1 VPGAR
6 IYVGVTDSA
15 WFDFLREHADLDEVN
30 FWRPGGGTLRA
41 QRGTPFLFK
50 SKAPKNAIG
59 GGGYV
64 EYSEAMTLQNAWEFY
79 GPKNGTDSFAT
90 LRSRIERYRKA
101 ALTPE
106 DRIGCVLLAQPF
118 FLAPD
123 EWIPIPDDW
132 AANTVAGKYYSLDDA
147 AGAALW
153 KRVAER
159 MLPHIGASLG
169 APFGGEGAPLLVMPR
184 LGQGT
189 FRKLV
194 LNAYG
199 DRCAVTGERTIP
211 VLQASHIKPFAD
223 VREHEVCNGIALR
236 SDIHTLFDRGYVTV
250 TPRHTFRV
258 SARLRDDFSNGRV
271 YYEHD
276 GQAIRLPRDPA
287 LCPTDEYLEW
297 HGDEIFRR

>member
-1 VPGAR
+1 MPGAR

-15 WFDFLREHADLDEVN
+15 WFDFLCGRSDLDEVN

-41 QRGTPFLFK
+41 ERGMPFLFK
-50 SKAPKNAIG
+50 LKAPKNAIG
-59 GGGYV
+59 GGGFF
-64 EYSEAMTLQNAWEFY
+64 EYSEAMTLRDAWEFY
-79 GPKNGTDSFAT
+79 GPKNGTDSFSV
-90 LRSRIERYRKA
+90 LRTKIEHYRKA

-123 EWIPIPDDW
+123 EWIPVPDDW

-153 KRVAER
+153 KSVAQR
-159 MLPHIGASLG
+159 MLPLPGASPG
-169 APFGGEGAPLLVMPR
+169 APFGGEGAPLLVTPR

-194 LNAYG
+194 LNAYD

-223 VREHEVCNGIALR
+223 VREHEVRNGIALR

-250 TPRHTFRV
+250 TPDHTFRV

-271 YYEHD
+271 YYDYD
-276 GQAIRLPRDPA
+276 GQVIRLPRDADLRPSA
-287 LCPTDEYLEW
+287 EYLEW
-297 HGDEIFRR
+297 HGDEVFKR